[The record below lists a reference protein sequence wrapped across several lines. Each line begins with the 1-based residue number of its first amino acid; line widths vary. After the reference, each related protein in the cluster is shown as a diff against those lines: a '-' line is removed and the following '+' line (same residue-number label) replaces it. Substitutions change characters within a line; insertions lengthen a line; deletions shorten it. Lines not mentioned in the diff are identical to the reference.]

1 MTPGLPLPR
10 SIGRLVLVGLATERC
25 GFTPTCM
32 AGDLVFTTFAVSDAS
47 ATFKRPGRDR

>member
-25 GFTPTCM
+25 GFTSACM

-47 ATFKRPGRDR
+47 ATFERPGQDC

>member
-10 SIGRLVLVGLATERC
+10 SIGRPVLVGLATERC
-25 GFTPTCM
+25 GFTSACM

-47 ATFKRPGRDR
+47 ATLERPGQDR